1 MDALSGG
8 QGWGDQLDPTLQEP
22 ATEREGVVT
31 SIANEP
37 VRLLPSSSW
46 PTASYSDRRERLRRK
61 LGLTRA
67 STMEGNS
74 QRKTLAIC
82 QYHKLCAFA
91 LARLTDVETPLFAGM
106 KVASM
111 KHSLQR
117 IRP

>member
-1 MDALSGG
+1 VDSPPRGEVRR
-8 QGWGDQLDPTLQEP
+8 DQLDPLSQQPSPEGERVVASITDQPFGILPRP
-22 ATEREGVVT
+22 A
-31 SIANEP
+31 
-37 VRLLPSSSW
+37 W
-46 PTASYSDRRERLRRK
+46 PTAPYSDRRERFRRK

-74 QRKTLAIC
+74 QRKTLAVC

-91 LARLTDVETPLFAGM
+91 LARLADVETPFFAGM